1 MNRTTYNYINQLL
14 DESGLFKSN
23 TSKNNQVDD
32 TFDFSEET
40 ILITGAAGSIGGG
53 ITKQLLTC
61 KFKTL
66 ILVDNAESPLYYLTK
81 ELGIEETANI
91 EILSTDIR
99 DESAMNWL
107 FETFKPTLVFHAA
120 AYKHVPLMEDNP
132 YEAIRLNILATQLLG
147 DLSILHKTKKFI
159 FISTD
164 KAVNPINVMGMTKYV
179 AESYLKDLN
188 LKNST
193 SFAIARFGNIFG
205 SNGSVV
211 PLFMKQI
218 DSGVPITVTNRR
230 TSRYFISKNKA
241 CHLILKIATIKKKS
255 DTCIFTFNMGEAIK
269 ILDLAKIIADKYSGN
284 YQKESPIKITK
295 LRPGEKIH
303 EELTTKNEIL
313 KPTMDPDIFSV
324 FPKKNLDSKS
334 IRFDVFKKIG
344 PMQSPSEIKSMLKSS
359 I

>member
-1 MNRTTYNYINQLL
+1 MNRTTYNHINQLL
-14 DESGLFKSN
+14 DESGLLKSN
-23 TSKNNQVDD
+23 ITKNSQAD
-32 TFDFSEET
+32 TFDFTEET
-40 ILITGAAGSIGGG
+40 ILITGAAGSIGSG

-66 ILVDNAESPLYYLTK
+66 ILVDNAESPLYYLIK
-81 ELGIEETANI
+81 DLEIEDTENI

-132 YEAIRLNILATQLLG
+132 YEAIRLNILATQILG
-147 DLSILHKTKKFI
+147 DLSLLHKTKKFI

-179 AESYLKDLN
+179 AESYLKTLN
-188 LKNST
+188 SKSNT

-241 CHLILKIATIKKKS
+241 CNLILKMATFKKS
-255 DTCIFTFNMGEAIK
+255 DPCIFTFNMGKAIK
-269 ILDLAKIIADKYSGN
+269 ILDLAEIIADKYPGN
-284 YQKESPIKITK
+284 YQKESLIKITN

-313 KPTMDPDIFSV
+313 KPTIDPDIFSV
-324 FPKKNLDSKS
+324 FPKRKLDSKS
-334 IRFDVFKKIG
+334 IRFDIFKKIS
-344 PMQSPSEIKSMLKSS
+344 PIQKPSEIKSILKHSL
-359 I
+359 